1 MLNRTFWAL
10 LFLSVLLPPVHGQSD
25 HTQAINDSLQIS
37 LIYTGQSL
45 GAFGVIRSQEEHEL
59 VTEQANT
66 EHLPFKLVSH
76 ACWRA
81 HGLVVFLPSTE
92 PKGNEL
98 SKILEKR
105 NAAKKLIHQR
115 ALMTQ
120 NVLLVQDPRRTS
132 QDMLNLL
139 KRNPRTALDFPEME
153 ETEVSIYVLTIK
165 DEQAFIIE
173 SPGAIWPVNENLW
186 TLGEINRIDLGD
198 SSRLFEMPFNL
209 GEIAVRSNVIK
220 KLLSESGS
228 FHTIL
233 DLGQRTG
240 QFGMKESEQAFID
253 YSILDFMGYTI
264 SLPYHFELSL
274 AADTLK
280 QIKIKH
286 PAIRFL
292 ATNIRTKDSSLFYKH
307 LIESYGSTRL
317 GYIGLVDPT
326 LQGDLAK
333 GSLEDFRFIPTLE
346 SVKAEIKI
354 LRNQGVDAIIV
365 LSNMDAV
372 DNALLSQEVSGI
384 DVILADLQKNWSFQT
399 IEQSILFPSSQINK
413 QKTPAFISRSFTN
426 GLGVGLLKLKFNT
439 AHHLSELNHT
449 VSSVSDHIPMDTMIY
464 NKLSAMDI
472 RKSKPK
478 GDLLFP
484 AFIDILSRHPEL
496 KNFDNITQQGRVSQE
511 LWEEFVA
518 RLIRRAAPAE
528 IAILRKFPSFPSLIG
543 KLHQDEVRAWL
554 WTEED
559 IILCDVKGN
568 ALLKLL
574 SDDVR
579 RDLIMSGLSRPLL
592 NLQRLDAGI
601 SSSSPSTDWYL
612 QNVRIMGR
620 RIDPDAYYRI
630 ATTDVVFEGIR
641 AADFTDSKRI
651 RRYFTVDKD
660 GRLVPDAEHKT
671 LSIRTFILNELKR
684 LRKSNK
690 SETNYL
696 DAIADRLIPDP
707 SFERL
712 LTFNFD
718 RPTLWSS
725 YNRKF
730 NSSAYGNVPESR
742 ISATNSWVI
751 GTNGGIKAILDGQHY
766 GLDMGLSFA
775 YATQNSEIT
784 KTTNQITESSDDI
797 KIDLTYRYKS
807 KSVYHPFVRSQYD
820 TEFTPTI
827 NPNTFEKNYRQ
838 QALRGVIGFTR
849 NPLKHWRNLELAS
862 LLEQDFGQN
871 KIQVGI
877 TGKAQ
882 AIYPISKNGVLY
894 SLKNDATYFFKAR
907 QDTNRDLAIKY
918 NMIHEIIVPLV
929 DELALSV
936 GADFLFYKGKVAET
950 KDPGMSMLLKVGLTY
965 DRKWKPRYQPLF

>member
-1 MLNRTFWAL
+1 MLNKTFWAL
-10 LFLSVLLPPVHGQSD
+10 LFLGVLQTQVHGQSD
-25 HTQAINDSLQIS
+25 KTQAIKDSLQVS

-81 HGLVVFLPSTE
+81 HGLVIFLPSTE

-105 NAAKKLIHQR
+105 NSAKKLIHQR

-120 NVLLVQDPRRTS
+120 NVLLVQDPTRTS
-132 QDMLNLL
+132 EDMLNLL
-139 KRNPRTALDFPEME
+139 KRNPRTALDFPEMQ
-153 ETEVSIYVLTIK
+153 ETEVSIYVTMIK

-173 SPGAIWPVNENLW
+173 SPDATWPVNENQW
-186 TLGEINRIDLGD
+186 TLGEINRIDIGD

-233 DLGQRTG
+233 DLGQRTS
-240 QFGMKESEQAFID
+240 QFGIKESDQAYID

-292 ATNIRTKDSSLFYKH
+292 ATNIHTKDSSLFYKH
-307 LIESYGSTRL
+307 LIESYGKIRL
-317 GYIGLVDPT
+317 GFIGLVDPT

-333 GSLEDFRFIPTLE
+333 GSLEDFRFIPTIE
-346 SVKAEIKI
+346 SVKDEIKI
-354 LRNQGVDAIIV
+354 LRNKGVDAIIV
-365 LSNMDAV
+365 LSNMDAI
-372 DNALLSQEVSGI
+372 DNAFLSQEVPAI
-384 DVILADLQKNWSFQT
+384 DVILADLQKNWSLET
-399 IEQSILFPSSQINK
+399 IEQSIIFPSSQINK
-413 QKTPAFISRSFTN
+413 LKTPALVTRSFTN
-426 GLGVGLLKLKFNT
+426 GLGVGLLKLNFNSN
-439 AHHLSELNHT
+439 HHLSALNHT
-449 VSSVSDHIPMDTMIY
+449 VSSVSDHSPMDTVLY
-464 NKLSAMDI
+464 NKLSSMDI
-472 RKSKPK
+472 RKTKSK
-478 GDLLFP
+478 GELLFP

-496 KNFDNITQQGRVSQE
+496 KNFDDITKQGRVSQE

-543 KLHQDEVRAWL
+543 KLHQDEIRAWL

-574 SDDVR
+574 TDDVR
-579 RDLIMSGLSRPLL
+579 RDLIMSGLSRPVL
-592 NLQRLDAGI
+592 NSQRLDGGL
-601 SSSSPSTDWYL
+601 SSSNSTDWYQ

-620 RIDPDAYYRI
+620 GIDPDAYYRI

-660 GRLVPDAEHKT
+660 GRLVPDADHKT

-690 SETNYL
+690 TEINYL

-766 GLDMGLSFA
+766 GLDMGLAFA

-838 QALRGVIGFTR
+838 QALRGVIGFNR
-849 NPLKHWRNLELAS
+849 NNLKHWKNLEIAS

-871 KIQVGI
+871 KIQIGF
-877 TGKAQ
+877 TGNVRAV
-882 AIYPISKNGVLY
+882 YPIGGNGVLY
-894 SLKNDATYFFKAR
+894 SLKNDATYFFKSR

-918 NMIHEIIVPLV
+918 NMIHEIIVPLI

-936 GADFLFYKGKVAET
+936 GADLLFYKGKVTET
-950 KDPGMSMLLKVGLTY
+950 KDPGMSMLLRVGLTY